1 MHHGGKKDKKKDAYS
16 HASPKALEGGSE
28 VPQIGLPR
36 LDSQAKGDTPEKVH
50 RNKSLKRG
58 QHGAPSVVSFL
69 ARKHSRTQLGR
80 GLLTLELAGWLGASG
95 KNSKSLLRSKFR
107 HLLLSCIWENCLPSF
122 PLPSWSQDSSSLAW
136 LRVAPGPPR
145 FLFPGGDLTS
155 LAEQA
160 QTVSI
165 FLDTV
170 MSIKVLFVSVAEA
183 VGKRTPPRTNVVCCD
198 RN

>member
-1 MHHGGKKDKKKDAYS
+1 MG
-16 HASPKALEGGSE
+16 P
-28 VPQIGLPR
+28 
-36 LDSQAKGDTPEKVH
+36 
-50 RNKSLKRG
+50 
-58 QHGAPSVVSFL
+58 PSVVSFL

-145 FLFPGGDLTS
+145 FLLPGGDLTS

-160 QTVSI
+160 QPVSI

-170 MSIKVLFVSVAEA
+170 MSINILSVSVAEA
-183 VGKRTPPRTNVVCCD
+183 VDKWTPPRTNGVHCD
-198 RN
+198 RNKLMLEQLPTLPLLYVCSPLPSISSSWDSLFPATSGLAYTLWLPE